1 MKFNKVNLK
10 LFKSKHF
17 LFLFIFALGVGVLLY
32 QIYVNSI
39 QTSIIEG
46 LGLGLDDSNTQMSN
60 ILTMFSGFFQ
70 KKCLVGCVR
79 LDGLDKKRCSQT
91 RDENNKKKYECPWI
105 CDNKKFNENLK
116 NNPDLARDL
125 SSSDK
130 CSVETETKDCGS
142 CVPNRVFNA

>member
-1 MKFNKVNLK
+1 MKFNKINLK
-10 LFKSKHF
+10 LFKSKRF
-17 LFLFIFALGVGVLLY
+17 LFLFIFTLGIGILLY
-32 QIYVNSI
+32 QMYVNTI

-46 LGLGLDDSNTQMSN
+46 LGLDDSNPQMSN

-70 KKCLVGCVR
+70 KKCLTGCVR
-79 LDGLDKKRCSQT
+79 LYNVEKKKCEKKM
-91 RDENNKKKYECPWI
+91 DENNNRIYECPWV

-116 NNPDLARDL
+116 NNPDLAREL

-142 CVPNRVFNA
+142 CVPNRVFTV

>member
-1 MKFNKVNLK
+1 MKFNKVTLK

-17 LFLFIFALGVGVLLY
+17 LFLFIFTLGIGVLLY
-32 QIYVNSI
+32 QIYINSI

-46 LGLGLDDSNTQMSN
+46 LDNSKPNMPN
-60 ILTMFSGFFQ
+60 ILTMFSSFFQ
-70 KKCLVGCVR
+70 NKCLMGCVR
-79 LDGLDKKRCSQT
+79 LDSVDKARCTQT
-91 RDENNKKKYECPWI
+91 TDENDNKIYDCPWA

-116 NNPDLARDL
+116 NNPDLAREL

-130 CSVETETKDCGS
+130 CSVKTETKDCGS